1 MRILGHNHRLIV
13 DGLVL
18 QGVFVYWLGP
28 ASVDDVVD
36 LVDDGV
42 EAGHII
48 EDARA
53 SAGVLF
59 VLYVEELAVAY
70 SVLMELDMRLKMVG

>member
-1 MRILGHNHRLIV
+1 
-13 DGLVL
+13 
-18 QGVFVYWLGP
+18 
-28 ASVDDVVD
+28 VDDVVD